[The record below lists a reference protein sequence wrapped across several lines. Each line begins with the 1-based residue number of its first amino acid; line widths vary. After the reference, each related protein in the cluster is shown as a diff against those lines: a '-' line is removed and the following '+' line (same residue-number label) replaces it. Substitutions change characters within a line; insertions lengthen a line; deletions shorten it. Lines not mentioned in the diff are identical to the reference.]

1 MVNLLR
7 KDRKEIRKPAH
18 IQAHLAAQ
26 HTGDRFAAK
35 RAFILPTHPS
45 PPATLETR

>member
-1 MVNLLR
+1 MTKEFLLH
-7 KDRKEIRKPAH
+7 KYKEKGNPPH

-35 RAFILPTHPS
+35 RAFILPTHQ
-45 PPATLETR
+45 EY